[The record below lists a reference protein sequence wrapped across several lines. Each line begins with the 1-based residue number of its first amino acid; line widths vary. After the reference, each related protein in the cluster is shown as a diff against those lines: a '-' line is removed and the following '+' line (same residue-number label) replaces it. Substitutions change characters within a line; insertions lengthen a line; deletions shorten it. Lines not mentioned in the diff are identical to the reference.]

1 MNKGR
6 YSTKRILLNVAIVL
20 VGLCLGLLTSVRHA
34 YWGPEGPVGGWLLL
48 VPYLGLVIVLV
59 TALLVARG
67 IFSWVRGGR
76 GTRFAICVG
85 LLITFLVSGYYSM
98 SEVETRYEQFAALF
112 GWLLVAGCFVAV
124 NFSPSTTVRT
134 LITATLGLGSVAG
147 WVQIAVWLTEYTSE
161 QSQLA
166 ESKIAHEQE
175 VQDQREAA
183 FRALGKDA
191 PLWNYFGYMYISNEA
206 LRKECHEII
215 AGRAD
220 RDEKLV
226 EYLGNEILASD
237 ATRYIAEFHPA
248 PGPALAPAFA
258 KRSDLVLS
266 RIGEVNPDSNQLSE
280 RSYSDIQDIIRA
292 ATRIQKGGGDLTT
305 QIQGWRTYLKRFKN
319 TGELM
324 AEIDQALPQPNT
336 R

>member
-1 MNKGR
+1 M
-6 YSTKRILLNVAIVL
+6 SILLNVAILL
-20 VGLCLGLLTSVRHA
+20 VGVCLGLLTSVRHA

-59 TALLVARG
+59 TALLVAPG
-67 IFSWVRGGR
+67 IFSWVPGGH
-76 GTRFAICVG
+76 GARFAIWVG
-85 LLITFLVSGYYSM
+85 LLITFSVSGYYSM
-98 SEVETRYEQFAALF
+98 SEVDTRYEQFAALL
-112 GWLLVAGCFVAV
+112 GWLLLAGCFVAV
-124 NFSPSTTVRT
+124 NLPSSTIVRT
-134 LITATLGLGSVAG
+134 VITATLGLGSLGG
-147 WVQIAVWLTEYTSE
+147 WIQIAVWLTEYTSE

-166 ESKIAHEQE
+166 ETKIAHEQE

-191 PLWNYFGYMYISNEA
+191 PLWNYFGYMYISNEE

-220 RDEKLV
+220 RDGKLV
-226 EYLGNEILASD
+226 EYLDNEILASD
-237 ATRYIAEFHPA
+237 ATRYIAEFHPT

-266 RIGEVNPDSNQLSE
+266 QIGEVNPDSNQLSE

-292 ATRIQKGGGDLTT
+292 AIRIQKGGGDLTI
-305 QIQGWRTYLKRFKN
+305 QMQGWRAYLKRFKN
-319 TGELM
+319 TGELVT
-324 AEIDQALPQPNT
+324 EIDQALLQPNT

>member
-1 MNKGR
+1 M
-6 YSTKRILLNVAIVL
+6 
-20 VGLCLGLLTSVRHA
+20 
-34 YWGPEGPVGGWLLL
+34 W
-48 VPYLGLVIVLV
+48 
-59 TALLVARG
+59 
-67 IFSWVRGGR
+67 
-76 GTRFAICVG
+76 VG

-98 SEVETRYEQFAALF
+98 SEVETRYERFAALF

-124 NFSPSTTVRT
+124 NFPPSTTVRT

-191 PLWNYFGYMYISNEA
+191 PLWNYFGYMYISNEE

-266 RIGEVNPDSNQLSE
+266 SIGEVNPESNQLSE

-305 QIQGWRTYLKRFKN
+305 QMQRWRNYLKRFKN
-319 TGELM
+319 TGELV
-324 AEIDQALPQPNT
+324 AETDQALPQTNT

>member
-1 MNKGR
+1 MNKDR
-6 YSTKRILLNVAIVL
+6 YSAKSILLNIAIVL
-20 VGLCLGLLTSVRHA
+20 VGVCLALLTSVRHA

-59 TALLVARG
+59 TALLIARG
-67 IFSWVRGGR
+67 KFSWLPGG
-76 GTRFAICVG
+76 GATRFAMWVG

-98 SEVETRYEQFAALF
+98 SEVETRYEQVAALF

-124 NFSPSTTVRT
+124 NFPPSTAVRT
-134 LITATLGLGSVAG
+134 LLAATLGLGGLAG

-161 QSQLA
+161 QSRLA

-175 VQDQREAA
+175 VQDQREAE

-191 PLWNYFGYMYISNEA
+191 PLWNYFGYMYISNEE

-215 AGRAD
+215 ATRAD
-220 RDEKLV
+220 RDKKLV

-280 RSYSDIQDIIRA
+280 RSSSDIQDIIRA
-292 ATRIQKGGGDLTT
+292 ASRIQKGGGDLTT
-305 QIQGWRTYLKRFKN
+305 QMRGWRTYLKRFKN

-324 AEIDQALPQPNT
+324 AQVDQALPQTNT

>member
-1 MNKGR
+1 VNKGR
-6 YSTKRILLNVAIVL
+6 FSAKSILLNLAIVF

-59 TALLVARG
+59 TALLVAPG
-67 IFSWVRGGR
+67 IFSWVPGGR
-76 GTRFAICVG
+76 GTRFAMWVG
-85 LLITFLVSGYYSM
+85 LLTTFLVSGYYSM

-124 NFSPSTTVRT
+124 NFPPSTTVRT
-134 LITATLGLGSVAG
+134 VVTATLGLGSVAG
-147 WVQIAVWLTEYTSE
+147 WVQIAVWLTEYTNE
-161 QSQLA
+161 QSRLE

-191 PLWNYFGYMYISNEA
+191 PLWNYFGYMYISNEE

-220 RDEKLV
+220 RDEKLG

-237 ATRYIAEFHPA
+237 ATRYIGEFHPA

-266 RIGEVNPDSNQLSE
+266 SIGEVNADSNQLSD

-292 ATRIQKGGGDLTT
+292 AIRIQKGGGDLTT
-305 QIQGWRTYLKRFKN
+305 QMQGWRTYLKRFKN
-319 TGELM
+319 TGELVT
-324 AEIDQALPQPNT
+324 EIDQALPQPKT

>member
-1 MNKGR
+1 VNKDR
-6 YSTKRILLNVAIVL
+6 YSAKKILLNVAIVL
-20 VGLCLGLLTSVRHA
+20 VGACLGLLTSVRHG

-48 VPYLGLVIVLV
+48 VPYLGVVIVLV
-59 TALLVARG
+59 TALLVAPG
-67 IFSWVRGGR
+67 IFSWVPGGR

-85 LLITFLVSGYYSM
+85 LLIAFLVSGYYSM
-98 SEVETRYEQFAALF
+98 SEVETRYERFAASF

-124 NFSPSTTVRT
+124 NFPPSTAIRT
-134 LITATLGLGSVAG
+134 LVAATLGLGGIAG
-147 WVQIAVWLTEYTSE
+147 WVQVAVWLNEYTSE

-175 VQDQREAA
+175 MEDQRAAA

-191 PLWNYFGYMYISNEA
+191 PLWNYFSYMYISNDD
-206 LRKECHEII
+206 LRKECHEIM
-215 AGRAD
+215 AARPD

-226 EYLGNEILASD
+226 EYLDNEILASD
-237 ATRYIAEFHPA
+237 ATRYIAEFHPG

-266 RIGEVNPDSNQLSE
+266 RIGEVNPDYNQLSE

-292 ATRIQKGGGDLTT
+292 ATRIQRGGSDLTT
-305 QIQGWRTYLKRFKN
+305 QMQSWRDYLKRFKN
-319 TGELM
+319 TGELV

>member
-1 MNKGR
+1 MNKSR
-6 YSTKRILLNVAIVL
+6 YSAKSILLNVAIVL
-20 VGLCLGLLTSVRHA
+20 VGICLGLLTSVRHA

-67 IFSWVRGGR
+67 IFSWVPGGR
-76 GTRFAICVG
+76 GTRVASWVG

-98 SEVETRYEQFAALF
+98 SEVETKYEQFAALF

-124 NFSPSTTVRT
+124 NFPPSTTVRT
-134 LITATLGLGSVAG
+134 LITATLGLGTLAG

-175 VQDQREAA
+175 VQDQRGAE

-191 PLWNYFGYMYISNEA
+191 PLWNYFGYMYISNEE

-258 KRSDLVLS
+258 KRSDLELS
-266 RIGEVNPDSNQLSE
+266 RIGEVNPD
-280 RSYSDIQDIIRA
+280 
-292 ATRIQKGGGDLTT
+292 
-305 QIQGWRTYLKRFKN
+305 
-319 TGELM
+319 
-324 AEIDQALPQPNT
+324 
-336 R
+336 